1 MPGRREGITTDVSG
15 TATVEHVLEIR
26 AVPDLLVNLV
36 LHRVEV
42 VRRPLLIE
50 TRSDMCTSYHGVLEY
65 LMVAYHGVGIDEL

>member
-1 MPGRREGITTDVSG
+1 MLNGVFQTTLGERTHLASSIPKKTDERMPGRREGITTDVSG

-42 VRRPLLIE
+42 VRRPL
-50 TRSDMCTSYHGVLEY
+50 
-65 LMVAYHGVGIDEL
+65 